1 MNIIDR
7 RLNPGGKSFANR
19 QRFLR
24 RARAQVRR
32 AVREASSSRSIKDA
46 GKGGE
51 ITIPAGGVHEPHL
64 RRSSQGG
71 VRDYVLPGNNYHV
84 YDYALFWG
92 AVRRDAERRLAAW
105 RR

>member
-32 AVREASSSRSIKDA
+32 AVREASSSRSIKEA

-51 ITIPAGGVHEPHL
+51 ISIPAGGVHEPTL

-71 VRDYVLPGNNYHV
+71 VRDYVPRG
-84 YDYALFWG
+84 
-92 AVRRDAERRLAAW
+92 RTRAAA
-105 RR
+105 RARAPATAARARTSFASP